1 MERRIRAAQL
11 TAFRCRLWE
20 EERGSAT
27 IEKYLREVR
36 AFSAWLGDQPL
47 TKEQVFRWKD
57 HLADRKSV
65 V

>member
-36 AFSAWLGDQPL
+36 AFPPGWGTSP
-47 TKEQVFRWKD
+47 
-57 HLADRKSV
+57 
-65 V
+65 

>member
-36 AFSAWLGDQPL
+36 AFSAWLG
-47 TKEQVFRWKD
+47 TYSNR
-57 HLADRKSV
+57 RR
-65 V
+65 